1 MTKLP
6 ALLIPLLLFGL
17 ATGQSLYTSS
27 AERSVRYAV
36 TQVNESGVE
45 GSVLIAD
52 YGRRTVVS
60 VALAGTSPGER
71 HPTHFHLGRCGT
83 GGDIV
88 VLLQSVRGDTGFS
101 VTVLDTPFDDLVGG
115 EYYLNVHRSPAELD
129 TILACGEV
137 GLHATPLDVSG
148 EVEPVEAEPLEPVVE
163 DEPDVE
169 VEEVEA
175 IDEVEVEEAE
185 IDEVAVDIEETE
197 VSVRVAALEDDALE
211 FQAFVNERYPED
223 AAWARN
229 TSLALLYHDFG
240 GSEYGPIA
248 AAGVRFTGLDIPQ
261 GASVISAHLEFT
273 AAETGEAGS
282 VPLTLHG
289 EASGHAASFEDQA
302 LGDLSNRPR
311 TAASVSWVLGP
322 WQEGERY
329 VSEDISAIVQEV
341 VARADWQPGNA
352 IAFIITGGTEGAWR
366 NAHAYRSDPDAA
378 PRLVVRFQAP

>member
-6 ALLIPLLLFGL
+6 ALLITLLLFGL
-17 ATGQSLYTSS
+17 ATSQSLYTSS

-60 VALAGTSPGER
+60 VALAGTRPGEL

-88 VLLQSVRGDTGFS
+88 VLLQSVRGDTGFG
-101 VTVLDTPFDDLVGG
+101 VTVLDTPFDDLIGG
-115 EYYLNVHRSPAELD
+115 EYYLNVHRSPSELD

-148 EVEPVEAEPLEPVVE
+148 MVEPVEAEPLEPVVE

-169 VEEVEA
+169 VEE
-175 IDEVEVEEAE
+175 IDEVEVEEADV
-185 IDEVAVDIEETE
+185 DEVAVDIEEIE

-211 FQAFVNERYPED
+211 FRTFVNERYPAG

-248 AAGVRFTGLDIPQ
+248 AAGVRFTGIDIPQ

-273 AAETGEAGS
+273 ASETSEVGA
-282 VPLTLHG
+282 VPLMLQA

-329 VSEDISAIVQEV
+329 ASEDLSAVVQEV

-352 IAFIITGGTEGAWR
+352 MAFIITGGTEGAWR
-366 NAHAYRSDPDAA
+366 NAHAYRSDPGAA
-378 PRLVVRFQAP
+378 PRLTVRFQAP